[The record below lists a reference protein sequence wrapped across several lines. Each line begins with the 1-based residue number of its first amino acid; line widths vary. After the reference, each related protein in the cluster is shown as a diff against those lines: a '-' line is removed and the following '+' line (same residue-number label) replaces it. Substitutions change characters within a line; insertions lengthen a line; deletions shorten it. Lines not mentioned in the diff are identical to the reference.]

1 MLGKRNR
8 ILTIFLWKGKK
19 GKRSLQNHDTK
30 LKKKIQQVK
39 CHFLVLYMPN
49 TYVKKQKAIEERIK
63 EVSIHSCATWPN
75 PTNQNKPTV
84 WTNQLERFRHN
95 KERIL
100 AFVFEDKGF
109 YL

>member
-19 GKRSLQNHDTK
+19 GKRSLQNMKQWIKCQHA
-30 LKKKIQQVK
+30 K

-63 EVSIHSCATWPN
+63 EVSIHCCATWPN